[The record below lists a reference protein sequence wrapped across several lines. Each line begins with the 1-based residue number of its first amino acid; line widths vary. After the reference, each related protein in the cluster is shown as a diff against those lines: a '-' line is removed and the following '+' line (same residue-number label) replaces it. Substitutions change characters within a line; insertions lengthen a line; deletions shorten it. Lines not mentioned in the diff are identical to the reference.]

1 MSVQRLLKTVGIP
14 WTKKGAPLSPWFNPN
29 HCKWW
34 LSCFADVVGAATHCG
49 LTARPSNAAA
59 RSYTSLHVHWLI
71 RQFTADDSAKQRR
84 RHFRHRAETDA
95 RTHAR
100 SIASCNQCNALQNR
114 RSTNYHQHSAGDKT
128 TQRRSNY
135 HHTIIDCLMHA
146 LLGCHCTLRY
156 FNPPIVKLLLSA
168 TGPE

>member
-1 MSVQRLLKTVGIP
+1 MWFRPLFDMSVQRLLKTVGIP

-84 RHFRHRAETDA
+84 RHFRHRAEPDA
-95 RTHAR
+95 RTLHRVLQSMQRTAEPTIDKLPSAQPKRRWQNHA
-100 SIASCNQCNALQNR
+100 APLQLSSYDNR
-114 RSTNYHQHSAGDKT
+114 
-128 TQRRSNY
+128 
-135 HHTIIDCLMHA
+135 
-146 LLGCHCTLRY
+146 LL
-156 FNPPIVKLLLSA
+156 
-168 TGPE
+168 